1 MRLILTAIIISVLIV
16 ILSYAGFS
24 WYYSRWDVKR
34 FDIPKHIGYIP
45 PAPETIHSLRSLAE
59 KGIENL
65 PDTTNASMETTDA
78 LLEDEQTAIPN
89 EEQSEEM
96 RDFADFVMNHDIFDY
111 GENPVEDFI
120 RRYNST
126 TDRDKKIDIGFE
138 MIDYIIDFHDF
149 MLGIAERFI
158 DQRIPFAVGSDEFQA
173 IEYAIDTY
181 DRWIAESNDPFLR
194 KALSS
199 EPRPRQES
207 PELIELR
214 KRHDEWL
221 ESQ

>member
-1 MRLILTAIIISVLIV
+1 MTAIIISVFII

-24 WYYSRWDVKR
+24 WYYSRWDVKP
-34 FDIPKHIGYIP
+34 FNIPKHIEYIP
-45 PAPETIHSLRSLAE
+45 PAQETINSLRLLTE
-59 KGIENL
+59 KGTENL
-65 PDTTNASMETTDA
+65 SDASNTSMETIDT
-78 LLEDEQTAIPN
+78 LLGEEQTVISN
-89 EEQSEEM
+89 KEQSEKM

-111 GENPVEDFI
+111 GENPLEDFI
-120 RRYNST
+120 QRYNRT
-126 TDRDKKIDIGFE
+126 TDREEQIDIGFE

-158 DQRIPFAVGSDEFQA
+158 DQRIPFAVGSDEFQ
-173 IEYAIDTY
+173 IIKYAIDTY

-221 ESQ
+221 KSQ